1 MKKRTQHFFSVAVVA
16 LFILIAFGSED
27 DKKSEDSNATE
38 IDTLSNNATNPNEDV
53 KKTDEQLMEQLKR
66 EIESLDKGIDFSKY
80 KESVESIQIELV
92 LFSAWAINIDEAS
105 KSENQEIKLL
115 GEKLKSKVQ
124 KVQITEFPKLRKA
137 YGKIV
142 DKKLWEQNI
151 EVENPVFQV
160 KHLLELK
167 NIL

>member
-53 KKTDEQLMEQLKR
+53 KKTDEQLMAQLKR

-105 KSENQEIKLL
+105 KSENQEI
-115 GEKLKSKVQ
+115 
-124 KVQITEFPKLRKA
+124 
-137 YGKIV
+137 
-142 DKKLWEQNI
+142 
-151 EVENPVFQV
+151 NP
-160 KHLLELK
+160 
-167 NIL
+167 